1 MFVWSSEVS
10 CINSTPFF
18 RLKIVSTN
26 VKTYECRATLLYI
39 VLKKGDIIMTLGN
52 DNAGNWGKCVMLCS
66 VSMICIYKF
75 HFFRLAMAFHCHWYM
90 HDRFTLFPQHT
101 GLCLRTA
108 HKVKQTV
115 ENGWRYDIYWSASS
129 SRHFLRFLSNIFKK
143 QTRSLCFTP
152 LLFGMTQNDLPT
164 KWIFIKIHYYDVA
177 FFNRKWLQQKQ
188 FSPTFRNIVLSE
200 AKAL

>member
-1 MFVWSSEVS
+1 MG
-10 CINSTPFF
+10 F
-18 RLKIVSTN
+18 RIIVPSD
-26 VKTYECRATLLYI
+26 YRAFGLLGLRTIGPSDCWADTVYM
-39 VLKKGDIIMTLGN
+39 IIFL
-52 DNAGNWGKCVMLCS
+52 DNYLCKL
-66 VSMICIYKF
+66 I
-75 HFFRLAMAFHCHWYM
+75 RLAMTFHCHWYM

-101 GLCLRTA
+101 GLCLWTA

-143 QTRSLCFTP
+143 QTRNLCFTP

-177 FFNRKWLQQKQ
+177 FFNRKWRQQKQ
-188 FSPTFRNIVLSE
+188 FSPTFRNIVFSE